1 MKRVVNTAFTLAV
14 SSAFEVNVES
24 LMELNKDIVVGSQ
37 TTVQRIEVKPTHHL
51 MTDPAIMRMSKEDY
65 EKEYGLLNEEDKTGI
80 EWFDSIIDHKF
91 IPIDKGH
98 VD

>member
-1 MKRVVNTAFTLAV
+1 
-14 SSAFEVNVES
+14 
-24 LMELNKDIVVGSQ
+24 
-37 TTVQRIEVKPTHHL
+37 